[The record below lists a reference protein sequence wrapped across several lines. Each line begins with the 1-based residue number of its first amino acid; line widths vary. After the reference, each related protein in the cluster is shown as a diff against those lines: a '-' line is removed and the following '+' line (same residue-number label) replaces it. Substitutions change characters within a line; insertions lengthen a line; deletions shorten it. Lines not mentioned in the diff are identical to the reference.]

1 MSPQHYSEPSE
12 LSPTVHFSIAAE
24 NSPGTLPRILELFAL
39 RGITP
44 EQVKCHK
51 YNQGNLSIDVFI
63 KGLSHQE
70 QAVILQKIAAQVL
83 VFSVKQENLL
93 SLSYGR
99 LAS

>member
-12 LSPTVHFSIAAE
+12 LSQTVHFSIAAE
-24 NSPGTLPRILELFAL
+24 NAPGTLPRILELFAL
-39 RGITP
+39 RGLTP
-44 EQVKCHK
+44 EQVKCSK

-63 KGLSHQE
+63 KDLSEHE
-70 QAVILQKIAAQVL
+70 QAIILQKITAQVL

-93 SLSYGR
+93 SLSCGR